1 VIFSQN
7 ILNKRT
13 LTQNHMP
20 VKTESISPASKSAV
34 MQGRWGKSLT
44 PPSSKGVPAQRKGKS
59 VFYLGKSVTPPDS
72 HPVQQKSDSKTEVQV
87 PTKVQRK
94 MEGAF
99 GSSFSNVKVYKDSAQ
114 AKTIGAQAFTQGNE
128 VHFAQ
133 GKFDPNSSKGQELLG
148 HELTHVEQQ
157 RAGRVSPTTQAKG
170 IAINNDPSL
179 EREADVMGAKAARG
193 EKVSSESK
201 PTQMKTAGK
210 APIQASMWSK
220 IKKGA
225 KKVGG
230 AIVKGAKKVGG
241 AYIKGAKA
249 IGKGLKAAG
258 KWLKDKK
265 EIIAWIGKAAGT
277 VKAVYELV
285 KLKKWSEAYQAKAKL
300 DAVAK
305 PPSALS
311 KVMGVISLVLDA
323 INFIK
328 AVLKINKGIQ
338 IKKGLKEVKP
348 ATNDK
353 EKTAKE
359 VVAGIQNIR
368 ITIGAANATDAILNF
383 ASGIMTLAG
392 VATAGIGAIVAVAIK
407 VVQLVISGGKLA
419 YNLYRKHSA
428 KYKEKVKAQNE
439 AASEGFISLKDAKL
453 YSMIG
458 MKYDEAADKS
468 SQEKQQNPADF
479 KDSMKLKMSAI
490 KNSVMGKAPEME
502 EVDKGKQKQTII
514 DHLNKERE
522 DSVAD

>member
-1 VIFSQN
+1 
-7 ILNKRT
+7 
-13 LTQNHMP
+13 
-20 VKTESISPASKSAV
+20 

-44 PPSSKGVPAQRKGKS
+44 PPSTKGAAAQRKGKS
-59 VFYLGKSVTPPDS
+59 AFYLGKTVTPPNS
-72 HPVQQKSDSKTEVQV
+72 HPVQQKSDAKTEVQL
-87 PTKVQRK
+87 PNKVQRK

-99 GSSFSNVKVYKDSAQ
+99 GTSFSNVKVYKDSAQ
-114 AKTIGAQAFTQGNE
+114 AKHIGAQAFTQGNE

-201 PTQMKTAGK
+201 PAQMKASGK
-210 APIQASMWSK
+210 APVQASLWSK

-225 KKVGG
+225 KKVGS
-230 AIVKGAKKVGG
+230 AIVKGAKAV
-241 AYIKGAKA
+241 
-249 IGKGLKAAG
+249 GKGIKAAG
-258 KWLKDKK
+258 KWLMEKK
-265 EIIAWIGKAAGT
+265 EILAFF
-277 VKAVYELV
+277 VKAGSTIKTVYDLI
-285 KLKKWSEAYQAKAKL
+285 KMKKWTEAYQAKAKL
-300 DAVAK
+300 DAVSK
-305 PPSALS
+305 PPGMLS
-311 KVMGVISLVLDA
+311 KALTVVDLVLA
-323 INFIK
+323 PINFIK
-328 AVLKINKGIQ
+328 AVLKINKGVQ
-338 IKKGLKEVKP
+338 TKKGLKEVKP

-359 VVAGIQNIR
+359 VVGSIQNVR
-368 ITIGAANATDAILNF
+368 IAIGAANATDAVLSF
-383 ASGIMTLAG
+383 ASAIMTLAG
-392 VATAGIGAIVAVAIK
+392 VATAGIGAIIAAAIK
-407 VVQLVISGGKLA
+407 VVQLIIAGGKLV
-419 YNLYRKHSA
+419 YNLYRKNSA

-439 AASEGFISLKDAKL
+439 AAAEGFISLKDAKL

-479 KDSMKLKMSAI
+479 KESMKLKMSAI

-522 DSVAD
+522 DAAAD